1 MIFILILT
9 LSIGIFA
16 LVSAVLTFPDSS
28 TLKVLEGIKKNQS
41 ITEQLDEQ
49 IVMPIARLVVKF
61 VRIDEYKEVKLRR
74 TLARAKI
81 EFTPHEYFARAITI
95 SALTIVSSFLFIPL
109 GIPIF
114 TLLILMLGVILYFKN
129 MQMAADKIK
138 NINEQIVKELPRFIR
153 TYNSATKVDKRIIN
167 CIEKYLIIAGD
178 AMKYDL
184 EMLLIDLK
192 TMDEVESLKRFSERV
207 NVSYLNDFITG
218 VIAATQGEDQ
228 SAFFAITEQNMNML
242 ARENL
247 KKEVLK
253 RPAKI
258 KKATIAVGVMLF
270 LLYMYPI
277 LLDLKNGLGIFN

>member
-1 MIFILILT
+1 
-9 LSIGIFA
+9 
-16 LVSAVLTFPDSS
+16 
-28 TLKVLEGIKKNQS
+28 VLERIKGKQT
-41 ITEQLDEQ
+41 ITKQLDEKV
-49 IVMPIARLVVKF
+49 ILPIAKVTSKFIRLDDYKF
-61 VRIDEYKEVKLRR
+61 IKLKR

-81 EFTPHEYFARAITI
+81 SLTPEEYHARAITI
-95 SALTIVSSFLFIPL
+95 SALTIISSVLFIPL

-114 TLLILMLGVILYFKN
+114 TLLMLMLGVIMYFKN
-129 MQMAADKIK
+129 MQLATDKIK
-138 NINEQIVKELPRFIR
+138 VINEQIVKELPRFIR
-153 TYNSATKVDKRIIN
+153 TYNSAIKVDKRLTN
-167 CIEKYLIIAGD
+167 CIEKYLVIAGD

-184 EMLLIDLK
+184 EMLLVDLK
-192 TMDEVESLKRFSERV
+192 TIDEVESLTRFSERV
-207 NVSYLNDFITG
+207 NISYLNDFITG

-228 SAFFAITEQNMNML
+228 STFFAITEQNMNML

-253 RPAKI
+253 RPSKI